1 MWTNTENELWVAL
14 SGVVMEL
21 SSEPPLIKRHPYTL
35 DTDLL
40 GEKLTEITI
49 LWDAWQ
55 KLIVRQ
61 DSVLKHVGKLIII
74 EGLMRRPESWNQS
87 EWEAYLNIY
96 WRLSQLS
103 ITYNHL
109 TQD

>member
-1 MWTNTENELWVAL
+1 
-14 SGVVMEL
+14 MEL
-21 SSEPPLIKRHPYTL
+21 SSEPPLMKRHPYTL

-40 GEKLTEITI
+40 REKLNEIEI
-49 LWDAWQ
+49 LWEAWQ
-55 KLIVRQ
+55 KLITIQ
-61 DSVLKHVGKLIII
+61 DSVSKHVGRLIKI
-74 EGLMRRPESWNQS
+74 EGILRRPDIWNQS